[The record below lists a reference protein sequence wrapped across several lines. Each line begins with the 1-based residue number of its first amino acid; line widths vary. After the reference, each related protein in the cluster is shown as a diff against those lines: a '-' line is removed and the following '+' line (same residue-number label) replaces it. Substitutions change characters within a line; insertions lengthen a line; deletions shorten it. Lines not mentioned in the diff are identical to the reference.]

1 MIKEPLI
8 LAALLVSRTALANFG
23 PSSLAEVFVESD
35 RVVEAYIISA
45 KVVTLSTGFRDDSCG
60 YIYEAKV
67 GETFKG
73 RHAARIRF
81 ASNEAMTPAS
91 RHILFLQSYDGDFPS
106 DVAITY
112 VDPKTNKTVDA
123 RAGCAKALLH
133 LKSNYLHTAEFLPYE
148 FVKLSRWITPPPDM
162 RLDMASVKRTQTR
175 FGGDASNVVEW
186 KALRGAL
193 VSLAQAQPAL
203 PIHSGEY
210 TFWHRDEEFPDS
222 RGFRV
227 RVSIKGMQI
236 VLINPKVH
244 GPFPAGVIDEGT
256 IQWHARSKQW
266 ILAHDAAARDASE
279 LGCAGG
285 PSTIDFA
292 KRIIWT
298 CEGGP

>member
-1 MIKEPLI
+1 MSKELLI
-8 LAALLVSRTALANFG
+8 VAALLVSRTATANFG
-23 PSSLAEVFVESD
+23 PSSLAEVFVDSD
-35 RVVEAYIISA
+35 RVVEAHIVSA
-45 KVVTLSTGFRDDSCG
+45 KVVPLSTGSREENCG
-60 YIYEAKV
+60 YVYEAKV

-73 RHAARIRF
+73 RQSARLRF
-81 ASNEAMTPAS
+81 ASNEPMTPAS
-91 RHILFLQSYDGDFPS
+91 RHILFLKSYDGDFPS

-112 VDPKTNKTVDA
+112 VDPKTNKTADT
-123 RAGCAKALLH
+123 RAGCAKALLR

-162 RLDMASVKRTQTR
+162 PLAMTSTRQAR

-227 RVSIKGMQI
+227 RVSIEGTQI
-236 VLINPKVH
+236 VVINPKVH
-244 GPFPAGVIDEGT
+244 GPFPAGVIDEGK
-256 IQWHARSKQW
+256 ILWHARSKRW
-266 ILAHDAAARDASE
+266 ILAHDVAARDAPE